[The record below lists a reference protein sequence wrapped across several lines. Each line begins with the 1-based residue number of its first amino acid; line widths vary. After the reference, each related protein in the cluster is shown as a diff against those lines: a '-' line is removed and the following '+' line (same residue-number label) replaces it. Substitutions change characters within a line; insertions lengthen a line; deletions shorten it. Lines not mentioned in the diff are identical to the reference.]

1 MRKNENVILRK
12 IFLADFIDMLNE
24 LYDNGADYVD
34 LIGSL
39 SGRRDEIAIQVREE
53 YLREDLTEDYLN
65 KLI

>member
-1 MRKNENVILRK
+1 MRKNDNIMLRK
-12 IFLADFIDMLNE
+12 IFLADFIDMLCE

-34 LIGSL
+34 LIGRL

>member
-12 IFLADFIDMLNE
+12 IFLAGFIDMLNE

-39 SGRRDEIAIQVREE
+39 SGRQDSIIVQVREE
-53 YLREDLTEDYLN
+53 YIREDLTEDYLN

>member
-1 MRKNENVILRK
+1 MRKNDNIMLRK
-12 IFLADFIDMLNE
+12 ISLADFIDMLCE